1 MIYVI
6 EKTSIFD
13 DEISQE
19 DTGSKTTD
27 YSESDDTVMEDD
39 IEMSENHDD
48 NPTTIITTN
57 ISNHRSSAIT
67 DNTIYEYIHRDYFV
81 HPKNQEINNAW
92 RDKNVHK
99 WDKLKQNVSDEMM
112 DCLKTRMI
120 VEAQTQQIKERIN
133 NTMVDVYKWSNIGN
147 SFKHH

>member
-1 MIYVI
+1 MTSVI
-6 EKTSIFD
+6 GKASTFD
-13 DEISQE
+13 DETSQE
-19 DTGSKTTD
+19 DTESKTTD
-27 YSESDDTVMEDD
+27 SSESDDTGMEDD
-39 IEMSENHDD
+39 IEISANYDD

-57 ISNHRSSAIT
+57 ISNHSSSVIT

-99 WDKLKQNVSDEMM
+99 WVKLKQNVSDEMM

-120 VEAQTQQIKERIN
+120 VEAQT
-133 NTMVDVYKWSNIGN
+133 
-147 SFKHH
+147 

>member
-1 MIYVI
+1 MENDI
-6 EKTSIFD
+6 KMSTS
-13 DEISQE
+13 Q
-19 DTGSKTTD
+19 
-27 YSESDDTVMEDD
+27 
-39 IEMSENHDD
+39 DD
-48 NPTTIITTN
+48 NPTTIITSSV
-57 ISNHRSSAIT
+57 SNHPSSFIADIA
-67 DNTIYEYIHRDYFV
+67 IYEYIHRDYFV